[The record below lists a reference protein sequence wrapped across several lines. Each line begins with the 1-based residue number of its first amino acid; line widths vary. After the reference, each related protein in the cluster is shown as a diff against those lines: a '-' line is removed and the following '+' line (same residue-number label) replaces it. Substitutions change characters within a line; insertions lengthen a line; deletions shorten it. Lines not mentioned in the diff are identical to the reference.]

1 MKKTYI
7 VTAIFDNNK
16 DVEIFEYNGLT
27 KKEVS
32 EQLKFHYNIKIKSIV
47 EKLDKLQCTQV
58 SK

>member
-7 VTAIFDNNK
+7 VTASFDNNK

-47 EKLDKLQCTQV
+47 EKLDKLQ
-58 SK
+58 KIL